1 MRKVCAH
8 FRTGRRYT
16 LALKHSKPGC
26 RPSPVTF
33 ERVVDEFVR
42 EHYPFAGET
51 TAILAGQHDH
61 GDTELF
67 GHFLLGQYLE
77 H

>member
-1 MRKVCAH
+1 MVDHAGSCC
-8 FRTGRRYT
+8 
-16 LALKHSKPGC
+16 LS
-26 RPSPVTF
+26 RPFTVAF

-51 TAILAGQHDH
+51 TAMLAGQYDH
-61 GDTELF
+61 GDAELF
-67 GHFLLGQYLE
+67 GHFLLDDYFE